1 MRYTNPHTHTPA
13 QHKPTRARRA
23 VLLVSTRLNAGP
35 QNTFG
40 GQAPLLRIA
49 HQHKSIQPPALL
61 NALVPRLPALTPTS
75 EQLRTAARVPGFA
88 LLTGGEAFRP
98 PLFST
103 LDRVARTAART
114 RPRGRSVR
122 AGRAQNAPAPH
133 PDSQLNRTLGTAT
146 APHFLLNAQA
156 AAAAPAAAHE
166 GAQAAGAVRCMLCGC
181 GAAIA
186 TS

>member
-1 MRYTNPHTHTPA
+1 MAAPHTTTHTHTRA

-23 VLLVSTRLNAGP
+23 VLLVSTRLNAGTP
-35 QNTFG
+35 PPNEHVPG
-40 GQAPLLRIA
+40 GRPSATAAHRAPAQVHPTARA
-49 HQHKSIQPPALL
+49 SQRTSPPA
-61 NALVPRLPALTPTS
+61 ADIYCRPPK
-75 EQLRTAARVPGFA
+75 QLRTAARVPGFA
-88 LLTGGEAFRP
+88 LLTGAERAFTP
-98 PLFST
+98 SPLPS

-133 PDSQLNRTLGTAT
+133 PDHSQLNRTLGTAT

-166 GAQAAGAVRCMLCGC
+166 GAQAAGAVHC
-181 GAAIA
+181 I
-186 TS
+186 